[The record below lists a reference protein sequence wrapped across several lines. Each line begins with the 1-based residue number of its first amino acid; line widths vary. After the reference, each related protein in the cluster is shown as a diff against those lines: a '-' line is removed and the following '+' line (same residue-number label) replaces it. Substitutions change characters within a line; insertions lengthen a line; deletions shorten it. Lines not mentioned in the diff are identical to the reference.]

1 MCSRTSS
8 FDYIAHGLIGD
19 RLHVVVF
26 IPVNGCVRV
35 ISFRKANKREVKA
48 YASKRSAVLTTV
60 RFDAEVLEFFRAT
73 GKGWQTGMNEV
84 LRGYVASQQ

>member
-1 MCSRTSS
+1 MCPRTSS

-26 IPVNGCVRV
+26 TPVNGGVRV

-48 YASKRSAVLTTV
+48 YASKRSAVSTTV

-73 GKGWQTGMNEV
+73 GKGWQTRMNEV

>member
-1 MCSRTSS
+1 
-8 FDYIAHGLIGD
+8 AHGLIGD

>member
-1 MCSRTSS
+1 M
-8 FDYIAHGLIGD
+8 HGLIGD

-26 IPVNGCVRV
+26 TPVNGGVRV

-73 GKGWQTGMNEV
+73 GKGWQTRMNEV

>member
-1 MCSRTSS
+1 M
-8 FDYIAHGLIGD
+8 HGLIGD

-26 IPVNGCVRV
+26 TPVNGGVRV

-48 YASKRSAVLTTV
+48 YASKRSAVSTTV

-73 GKGWQTGMNEV
+73 GKGWQTRMNEV

>member
-1 MCSRTSS
+1 M
-8 FDYIAHGLIGD
+8 
-19 RLHVVVF
+19 HVVVF